1 MGKIKVLKKS
11 TLSGKTDDGD
21 YKIYPVTKTDAVFT
35 DDEDKDECDTQ
46 TPQGANKTTKEILNS
61 IRKKDWV
68 NNERIKDGAVT
79 KNKLSDDILNH
90 LDNTFIV
97 NNDTLIIN

>member
-35 DDEDKDECDTQ
+35 DDEDKD
-46 TPQGANKTTKEILNS
+46 KSKS
-61 IRKKDWV
+61 KK
-68 NNERIKDGAVT
+68 
-79 KNKLSDDILNH
+79 
-90 LDNTFIV
+90 
-97 NNDTLIIN
+97 